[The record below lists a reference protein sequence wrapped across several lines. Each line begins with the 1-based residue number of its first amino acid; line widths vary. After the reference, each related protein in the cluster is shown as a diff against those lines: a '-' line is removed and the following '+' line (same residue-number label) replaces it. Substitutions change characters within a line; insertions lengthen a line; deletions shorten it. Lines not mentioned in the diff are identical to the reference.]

1 MSHATSEKSTSEKS
15 AHSSSAPKPVIK
27 KLRWPML
34 AIWLAPIL
42 AAVMAGIYF
51 YDFFQDRG
59 REITLT
65 FSDATGL
72 KVGQSQLMHLGV
84 GIGQVENIQL
94 SPDQKHA
101 YVLVRLERS
110 AMSFARQGAIFWIV
124 RPEISAQEISGLAT
138 VLSGPYIDSLPGTG
152 DEQKE
157 FTGLDKAPATQ
168 EPGLRIVLEAPR
180 MDHLQAD
187 IPVYFRGVQVGTV
200 EDIQLGATADAVDVH
215 AFIKQRFAPL
225 VKANSKF
232 WIVSG
237 VDLKAGLLS
246 GVQMKVESFRS
257 LLVGGIAFATPQDN
271 MGAQAEDGS
280 EFPLYDDVK
289 KEWLDWAPKI
299 EIGPD
304 DSSTQPFNAN
314 LPPAASAIRSAV
326 GS

>member
-1 MSHATSEKSTSEKS
+1 MSHATSEKS
-15 AHSSSAPKPVIK
+15 AHSSSHPRPVIK

-51 YDFFQDRG
+51 YDFFQARG

-72 KVGQSQLMHLGV
+72 KAGQSQMMHLGV
-84 GIGQVENIQL
+84 GIGQVEDIQL

-101 YVLVRLERS
+101 RVVVRLARS
-110 AMSFARQGAIFWIV
+110 AMSFATRGSTFWIV

-152 DEQKE
+152 EEQKE
-157 FTGLDKAPATQ
+157 FTGLDKAPVTL
-168 EPGLRIVLEAPR
+168 EPGLRIVLQTPQL
-180 MDHLQAD
+180 DHLQAD
-187 IPVYFRGVQVGTV
+187 IPVYYRGFQVGTIENV
-200 EDIQLGATADAVDVH
+200 QMGATADVVDIH
-215 AFIKQRFAPL
+215 AFIKQRFTPL

-232 WIVSG
+232 WIVSA
-237 VDLKAGLLS
+237 VDVKAGLLS

-257 LLVGGIAFATPQDN
+257 LLVGGIAFATPQEN
-271 MGAQAEDGS
+271 MGPQAEEGS
-280 EFPLYDDVK
+280 EFPLFDDVK

-299 EIGPD
+299 DIGPD
-304 DSSTQPFNAN
+304 DAATEPQNAKM
-314 LPPAASAIRSAV
+314 PTAPAAIRSAV
-326 GS
+326 GPQ